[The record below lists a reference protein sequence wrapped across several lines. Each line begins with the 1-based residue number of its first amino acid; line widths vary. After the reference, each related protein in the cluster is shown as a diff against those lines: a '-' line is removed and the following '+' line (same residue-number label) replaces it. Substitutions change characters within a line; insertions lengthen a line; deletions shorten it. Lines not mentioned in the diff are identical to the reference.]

1 MWLTSSSIGRKLI
14 MAVTGACLVLFVTFH
29 VLMNA
34 VAILWPGAYN
44 QICAFLGANW
54 YALIASAG
62 LGALFV
68 LHIIYAL
75 WLTLQNRK
83 ARGNNRYAVTSTPK
97 SVEWSSKNMLVLG
110 IVVLAF
116 LAVHMIQFWYKMQ
129 WQEIWGHWYSIDGV
143 TVPAAA
149 GTLFIHLA
157 FQSWWTPVVYI
168 IGFIA
173 LWFHMNHGFWSM
185 FQSTGWNNTCWLPR
199 LKKIASAWT
208 TIVIGLF
215 IVQALWFTYEA
226 KSGTYLNDIKLN
238 DQYLEMY
245 NKEFQKEA
253 MEIQQNAPNQFD
265 PKAQAEI
272 EAAQLKTL
280 RSIKAFAPKAFLKL
294 GIPAEYLEEA
304 EKDNTAAEET
314 AVEPEVS
321 DESDSV
327 TIEVNQEEPANN

>member
-1 MWLTSSSIGRKLI
+1 MWLTNSSIGRKLI
-14 MAVTGACLVLFVTFH
+14 MAATGACLVLFVTFH

-62 LGALFV
+62 LGFLFV
-68 LHIIYAL
+68 LHIVYAL

-129 WQEIWGHWYSIDGV
+129 WQEIWGHWYSVDGT

-185 FQSTGWNNTCWLPR
+185 FQSTGWNNTTWLPR

-215 IVQALWFTYEA
+215 VVQALWFTYET
-226 KSGTYLNDIKLN
+226 KTGTYLNDSELN

-253 MEIQQNAPNQFD
+253 MEIQKNAQSQFD
-265 PKAQAEI
+265 PAAQKEI
-272 EAAQLKTL
+272 EAAQRKTL
-280 RSIKAFAPKAFLKL
+280 RSIKTYAPKAFLKL
-294 GIPAEYLEEA
+294 GIPAEYLEEVEA
-304 EKDNTAAEET
+304 ETEEP
-314 AVEPEVS
+314 AVEAETVS
-321 DESDSV
+321 PADSAA
-327 TIEVNQEEPANN
+327 TEVNQEEPANN